1 MNTEIQTISKQELLE
16 KANEIIKNHDEYLDG
31 MFVDNVEQ
39 HRDVLVFKG
48 EFFLDENGIPTL
60 KSPAAFNMYK
70 HLAHIFSEQYRLLE
84 SEQ

>member
-48 EFFLDENGIPTL
+48 GVLP
-60 KSPAAFNMYK
+60 
-70 HLAHIFSEQYRLLE
+70 
-84 SEQ
+84 